1 MKEPLLNRNLLGQ
14 AHRIVVKVGSSSLTM
29 PDGSLNWV
37 QLQQLVRVLSEARG
51 RGQQVVLVSSGAAAA
66 GVGPLGLNG
75 KPKDIHMHQVAAM
88 VGQSRLMAAYDHEF
102 LKSGITIGQVLLTVS
117 DVVNRKHYAN
127 AQSALRNLLGLGVI
141 PIVNENDAVV
151 TDEHRF
157 GDNDRLA
164 ALVAHVVAAD
174 ALILL
179 TDVDGLYTAPP
190 KDPGACLIS
199 KVESPEDLQGLLIT
213 GRGSDFGTGGMR
225 TKVDAADIAC
235 SGGVPVLLTSAE
247 NIGRALAGETVGTW
261 FTPTG
266 RRSSARALWLEHAAE
281 VRGWIIVDDGAAA
294 ALRRRGVSLLPVG
307 VTGVA
312 GGFHAGDL
320 IEIRD
325 MTGETIARG
334 LTSISAEEL
343 VRFAGD
349 KAASQGMKPVVHVND
364 LVMVRHPERPYHTA

>member
-14 AHRIVVKVGSSSLTM
+14 AHRIVVKVGSSSLTL

-37 QLQQLVRVLSEARG
+37 QLAHLAAVLSEARG

-66 GVGPLGLNG
+66 GVGPLGLAG
-75 KPKDIHMHQVAAM
+75 KPKDIHMHQAAAM
-88 VGQSRLMAAYDHEF
+88 VGQSRLMAAYDREF
-102 LKSGITIGQVLLTVS
+102 LKAGITIGQELLTVG
-117 DVVNRKHYAN
+117 DVINRQHYAN

-151 TDEHRF
+151 TDQHRF

-190 KDPGACLIS
+190 KLPGARLIAE
-199 KVESPEDLQGLLIT
+199 VNSPEDLDGLEIT
-213 GRGSDFGTGGMR
+213 GRGSDVGTGGMR

-235 SGGVPVLLTSAE
+235 SGGVPVLLTAAE
-247 NIGRALAGETVGTW
+247 NIGAALAGETVGTW
-261 FTPTG
+261 FAATG

-281 VRGWIIVDDGAAA
+281 VRGSIIVDDGAAA

-307 VTGVA
+307 VAGVA
-312 GGFHAGDL
+312 GRFVAGDL

-325 MTGETIARG
+325 MTGATIARG
-334 LTSISAEEL
+334 LSGISAEEL
-343 VRFAGD
+343 VRVAGD
-349 KAASQGMKPVVHVND
+349 RVASQGMRPVVHVND
-364 LVMVRHPERPYHTA
+364 LVRVRA

>member
-1 MKEPLLNRNLLGQ
+1 MKEPLLNRHLIGQ
-14 AHRIVVKVGSSSLTM
+14 ARRIVVKVGSSSLTL
-29 PDGSLNWV
+29 PDGSLNWA
-37 QLQQLVRVLSEARG
+37 QLADLAAVLSAARG

-66 GVGPLGLNG
+66 GVGPLGLTG
-75 KPKDIHMHQVAAM
+75 KPKDIHMHQAAAM

-102 LKSGITIGQVLLTVS
+102 LKAGITIGQVLLTVG
-117 DVVNRKHYAN
+117 DVVNRTHYAN

-164 ALVAHVVAAD
+164 ALVSHVVAAD

-190 KDPGACLIS
+190 KIAEARLIS
-199 KVESPEDLQGLLIT
+199 EVNSAADLAGLEIT
-213 GRGSDFGTGGMR
+213 GRGSDVGTGGMR

-235 SGGVPVLLTSAE
+235 SGGVPVLLTSAG
-247 NIGRALAGETVGTW
+247 NIGAALDGETVGTW
-261 FTPTG
+261 FAPTG

-281 VRGWIIVDDGAAA
+281 VRGSIIVDDGAAA

-307 VTGVA
+307 VAGVA
-312 GGFHAGDL
+312 GGFVAGDL

-325 MTGETIARG
+325 MTGAAIARG
-334 LTSISAEEL
+334 LSGISAEDL
-343 VRFAGD
+343 VRVAGN
-349 KAASQGMKPVVHVND
+349 KSASQGMRPVVHVND
-364 LVMVRHPERPYHTA
+364 LVRIRH